1 MRFGAR
7 FNADCENLRQAHGG
21 TLQWSSG
28 IWVCISWVD
37 ELLYALLISVSAVI
51 IKLLMQCSV
60 FSNVGRFASEKVVL
74 DLIRNKCLPVLLYGE
89 EACPM
94 LVRDK
99 RSLELTVT
107 RPLMKLFQA
116 GYATVVGDC
125 MHFFLLLASA
135 SQSSNRYSYGK
146 NFWKNFTCSEN
157 YRVAQKSK
165 PLPNYQK
172 NCVKSY

>member
-1 MRFGAR
+1 
-7 FNADCENLRQAHGG
+7 
-21 TLQWSSG
+21 
-28 IWVCISWVD
+28 VD

-146 NFWKNFTCSEN
+146 IFGKIS
-157 YRVAQKSK
+157 RVAKTTGWPKKVSHCQIIKKIVLNRIKVCQCDYISSSNDQA
-165 PLPNYQK
+165 L
-172 NCVKSY
+172 

>member
-1 MRFGAR
+1 
-7 FNADCENLRQAHGG
+7 
-21 TLQWSSG
+21 
-28 IWVCISWVD
+28 VD

-74 DLIRNKCLPVLLYGE
+74 DLIRNKCLPVLLYGV

-125 MHFFLLLASA
+125 MHFF
-135 SQSSNRYSYGK
+135 Y
-146 NFWKNFTCSEN
+146 F
-157 YRVAQKSK
+157 
-165 PLPNYQK
+165 LPVPVSHQTDIRTAK
-172 NCVKSY
+172 FLEKFHV